1 MRHQW
6 IWLCVSGLIL
16 GSMVNCG
23 PGAPFAPGDTG
34 IILPTLAPAAKPAT
48 VAEPTEP
55 QRETSVP
62 ISPTQVIT
70 DKKAASEPQLW
81 TVVPL
86 FPTQIPTEKRP
97 VSSTPL
103 ALPSESTEIVKLAM
117 QDLAQRLGVSVDSIT
132 VVAVIGQDFSTD
144 AFYCRTTKERIARDP
159 APELISGQTILL
171 SASGRRY
178 EYHASGQTVI
188 FCRPLS

>member
-6 IWLCVSGLIL
+6 AWLCASGLIL
-16 GSMVNCG
+16 AGLAGCG
-23 PGAPFAPGDTG
+23 PALSYAPSDANATPHLQPPTTPEVASTATREPSSTSGSEPSRLGGDT
-34 IILPTLAPAAKPAT
+34 P
-48 VAEPTEP
+48 
-55 QRETSVP
+55 
-62 ISPTQVIT
+62 
-70 DKKAASEPQLW
+70 LW

-103 ALPSESTEIVKLAM
+103 ALPSESTESVKLAK

-171 SASGRRY
+171 STSGHRY